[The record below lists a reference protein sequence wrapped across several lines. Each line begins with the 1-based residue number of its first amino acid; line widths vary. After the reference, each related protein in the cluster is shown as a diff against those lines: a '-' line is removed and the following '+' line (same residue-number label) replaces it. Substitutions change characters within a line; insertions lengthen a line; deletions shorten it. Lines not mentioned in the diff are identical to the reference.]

1 MREVSPQNTI
11 CIDSQPSRPDAAIV
25 GKPGASG
32 DGCALVTASARNLP
46 DLRCGATVPAVAII
60 M

>member
-32 DGCALVTASARNLP
+32 DGCALVTASARNEM
-46 DLRCGATVPAVAII
+46 REFHRGGY